1 MPVVVFVCVLKLM
14 LSSVESHS
22 NASVVRSG
30 SSYFIVHAPTPIPI
44 APAAPT
50 PEATTA
56 PASTSEEKDAPAP
69 HSNK

>member
-1 MPVVVFVCVLKLM
+1 MKM
-14 LSSVESHS
+14 L
-22 NASVVRSG
+22 RWSG

-69 HSNK
+69 LAV

>member
-1 MPVVVFVCVLKLM
+1 M
-14 LSSVESHS
+14 L
-22 NASVVRSG
+22 RWSG
-30 SSYFIVHAPTPIPI
+30 SSYFIGHAPTPIPI

-69 HSNK
+69 LAV

>member
-1 MPVVVFVCVLKLM
+1 MPVGVFVCVLKLM

-69 HSNK
+69 LAV